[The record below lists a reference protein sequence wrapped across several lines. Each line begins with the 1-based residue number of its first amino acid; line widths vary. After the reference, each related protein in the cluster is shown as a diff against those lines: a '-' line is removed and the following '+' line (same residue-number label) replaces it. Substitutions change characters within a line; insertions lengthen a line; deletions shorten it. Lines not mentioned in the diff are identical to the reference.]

1 MISTG
6 ACLDAIE
13 RLRRGIAEA
22 DAVVVGAGSGLSTA
36 SGMTYSGERFERNF
50 ADFIGRYGYRDMYT
64 AGFYSYPTPEE
75 FWAYWSRHIHL
86 NRYAQDAGPAYRR
99 LRALMSGKDC
109 FVITTNVDH
118 CFQKAG
124 FDVSRLFFTQGDYGL
139 WQCARPCHQ
148 ETYDNE
154 APVRRMV
161 AEQRNMRI
169 PSELVPRCPRCGGP
183 MANNLRSDDTF
194 VEDEAWHLAAGRYR
208 DFLRKHEGA
217 RVLFLELG
225 VGWNTPGIIKYPFQR
240 MAVRNERAVYACV
253 NLGEAAA
260 PRELEGRSI
269 LVDGDIGE
277 VLRELEEA

>member
-13 RLRRGIAEA
+13 RLRREISGA
-22 DAVVVGAGSGLSTA
+22 DAVVVGAGSGLSAA
-36 SGMTYSGERFERNF
+36 SGLTYSGERFEKNF

-64 AGFYSYPTPEE
+64 AGFYPYPTPEE

-99 LRALMSGKDC
+99 LRNLMGGKDC

-124 FDVSRLFFTQGDYGL
+124 FDALRLFCTQGDYGL

-154 APVRRMV
+154 APVQRMV
-161 AEQRNMRI
+161 SEQRDMRI
-169 PSELVPRCPRCGGP
+169 PTELIPRCPRCGGP
-183 MANNLRSDDTF
+183 MANNLRCDDTF
-194 VEDEAWHLAAGRYR
+194 VEDEAWHFAAGRYA

-225 VGWNTPGIIKYPFQR
+225 VGWNTPGIIKYPFRR
-240 MAVRNERAVYACV
+240 MSTRNERAVYACV
-253 NLGEAAA
+253 NLGEADA
-260 PRELEGRSI
+260 PRELEGRAI

-277 VLRELEEA
+277 VLRNIEEA

>member
-13 RLRRGIAEA
+13 RLRREISGA
-22 DAVVVGAGSGLSTA
+22 DAVVVGAGSGLSAA
-36 SGMTYSGERFERNF
+36 SGLTYSGERFEKNF

-64 AGFYSYPTPEE
+64 AGFYPYPTPEE

-86 NRYAQDAGPAYRR
+86 NRYAQEAGPAYRR
-99 LRALMSGKDC
+99 LRALMGGKDC
-109 FVITTNVDH
+109 FAITTNVDH

-124 FDVSRLFFTQGDYGL
+124 FDALRLFCTQGDYGL

-154 APVRRMV
+154 APVQRMV
-161 AEQRNMRI
+161 SEQRDMRI
-169 PSELVPRCPRCGGP
+169 PTELIPRCPRCGGP
-183 MANNLRSDDTF
+183 MANNLRCDDTF
-194 VEDEAWHLAAGRYR
+194 VEDEAWHFAAGRYA

-225 VGWNTPGIIKYPFQR
+225 VGWNTPGIIKYPFRR
-240 MAVRNERAVYACV
+240 MSTRNERAVYACV
-253 NLGEAAA
+253 NLGEADA
-260 PRELEGRSI
+260 PRELEGRAI

-277 VLRELEEA
+277 VLRGLEEA

>member
-13 RLRRGIAEA
+13 RLRREISGA
-22 DAVVVGAGSGLSTA
+22 DAVVVGAGSGLSAA
-36 SGMTYSGERFERNF
+36 SGLTYSGERFEKNF

-64 AGFYSYPTPEE
+64 AGFYPYPTPEE

-86 NRYAQDAGPAYRR
+86 NRYAQEAGPAYRR
-99 LRALMSGKDC
+99 LRALMGGKDC

-124 FDVSRLFFTQGDYGL
+124 FDALRLFCTQGDYGL

-154 APVRRMV
+154 APVQRMV
-161 AEQRNMRI
+161 SEQRDMRI
-169 PSELVPRCPRCGGP
+169 PTELIPRCPRCGGP
-183 MANNLRSDDTF
+183 MANNLRCDDTF
-194 VEDEAWHLAAGRYR
+194 VEDEAWHFAAGRYA

-225 VGWNTPGIIKYPFQR
+225 VGWNTPGIIKYPFRR
-240 MAVRNERAVYACV
+240 MSTRNERAVYACV
-253 NLGEAAA
+253 NLGEADA
-260 PRELEGRSI
+260 PRELEGRAI

-277 VLRELEEA
+277 VLRNIEEA

>member
-6 ACLDAIE
+6 ACSDAIE

-64 AGFYSYPTPEE
+64 AGFYPYPTPEE
-75 FWAYWSRHIHL
+75 YWAYWSRYIHL

-99 LRALMSGKDC
+99 LRDLMSGKDC

-124 FDVSRLFFTQGDYGL
+124 FDVSRLFCTQGDYGL
-139 WQCARPCHQ
+139 WQCAKPCHQ
-148 ETYDNE
+148 RTYDNE

-161 AEQRNMRI
+161 AEQRDMRI
-169 PSELVPRCPRCGGP
+169 PTELIPRCPRCGGP
-183 MANNLRSDDTF
+183 MANNLRIDDTF

-208 DFLRKHEGA
+208 DFLREHEGA
-217 RVLFLELG
+217 RLLFLELG
-225 VGWNTPGIIKYPFQR
+225 VGWNTPGIIKYPVQR

-253 NLGEAAA
+253 NLGEAVA
-260 PRELEGRSI
+260 PRELEGRAI
-269 LVDGDIGE
+269 LIDGDIGE
-277 VLRELEEA
+277 VLSDLDGA

>member
-13 RLRRGIAEA
+13 RLRREISGA
-22 DAVVVGAGSGLSTA
+22 DAVVVGAGSGLSAA
-36 SGMTYSGERFERNF
+36 SGLTYSGERFEKNF

-64 AGFYSYPTPEE
+64 AGFYPYPTPEE

-99 LRALMSGKDC
+99 LRNLMGGKDC

-124 FDVSRLFFTQGDYGL
+124 FDALRLFCTQGDYGL

-154 APVRRMV
+154 APVQRMV
-161 AEQRNMRI
+161 SEQRDMRI
-169 PSELVPRCPRCGGP
+169 PTELIPRCPRCGGP
-183 MANNLRSDDTF
+183 MANNLRCDDTF
-194 VEDEAWHLAAGRYR
+194 VEDEAWHFAAGRYA

-225 VGWNTPGIIKYPFQR
+225 VGWNTPGIIKYPFRR
-240 MAVRNERAVYACV
+240 MSTRNERAVYACV
-253 NLGEAAA
+253 NLGEADA
-260 PRELEGRSI
+260 PRELEGRAI

-277 VLRELEEA
+277 VLRGLEEA

>member
-6 ACLDAIE
+6 ACSDAIE

-64 AGFYSYPTPEE
+64 AGFYPYPTPEE
-75 FWAYWSRHIHL
+75 YWAYWSRYIHL

-124 FDVSRLFFTQGDYGL
+124 FDELRLFCTQGDFGL
-139 WQCARPCHQ
+139 WQCAKPCHQ
-148 ETYDNE
+148 RTYDNE
-154 APVRRMV
+154 TAVRRMV
-161 AEQRNMRI
+161 AEQRDMRI
-169 PSELVPRCPRCGGP
+169 PTELIPRCPRCGGP
-183 MANNLRSDDTF
+183 MANNLRIDDTF
-194 VEDEAWHLAAGRYR
+194 VEDDAWHLAAGRYR
-208 DFLRKHEGA
+208 DFLREHEGA
-217 RVLFLELG
+217 RLLFLELG
-225 VGWNTPGIIKYPFQR
+225 VGWNTPGIIKYPFRR
-240 MAVRNERAVYACV
+240 MSTRNERAVYACV
-253 NLGEAAA
+253 NLGEADA

>member
-13 RLRRGIAEA
+13 RLRREISGA
-22 DAVVVGAGSGLSTA
+22 DAVVVGAGSGLSAA
-36 SGMTYSGERFERNF
+36 SGLTYSGERFEKNF

-64 AGFYSYPTPEE
+64 AGFYPYPTPEE

-86 NRYAQDAGPAYRR
+86 NRYAQEAGPAYRR
-99 LRALMSGKDC
+99 LRALMGGKDC

-124 FDVSRLFFTQGDYGL
+124 FDALRLFCTQGDYGL

-161 AEQRNMRI
+161 LEQRNMRI
-169 PSELVPRCPRCGGP
+169 PSELLPRCPRCGGP
-183 MANNLRSDDTF
+183 MANNLRCDDTF
-194 VEDEAWHLAAGRYR
+194 VEDEAWHFAAGRYA

-225 VGWNTPGIIKYPFQR
+225 VGWNTPGIIKYPFRR
-240 MAVRNERAVYACV
+240 MSTRNERAVYACV
-253 NLGEAAA
+253 NLGEADA
-260 PRELEGRSI
+260 PRELEGRAI

-277 VLRELEEA
+277 VLRNIEEA

>member
-13 RLRRGIAEA
+13 RLRREISGA
-22 DAVVVGAGSGLSTA
+22 DAVVVGAGSGLSAA
-36 SGMTYSGERFERNF
+36 SGLTYSGERFEKNF

-64 AGFYSYPTPEE
+64 AGFYPYPTPEE

-86 NRYAQDAGPAYRR
+86 NRYAQEAGPAYRR
-99 LRALMSGKDC
+99 LRALMGGKDC

-124 FDVSRLFFTQGDYGL
+124 FDALRLFCTQGDYGL

-154 APVRRMV
+154 APVQRMV
-161 AEQRNMRI
+161 SEQRDMRI
-169 PSELVPRCPRCGGP
+169 PTELIPRCPRCGGP
-183 MANNLRSDDTF
+183 MANNLRCDDTF
-194 VEDEAWHLAAGRYR
+194 VEDEAWHFAAGRYA

-225 VGWNTPGIIKYPFQR
+225 VGWNTPGIIKYPFRR
-240 MAVRNERAVYACV
+240 MSTRNERAVYACV
-253 NLGEAAA
+253 NLGEADA
-260 PRELEGRSI
+260 PRELEGRAI

-277 VLRELEEA
+277 VLRGLEEA

>member
-50 ADFIGRYGYRDMYT
+50 TDFIGRYGYRDMYT
-64 AGFYSYPTPEE
+64 AGFYPYPTPEE

-99 LRALMSGKDC
+99 LRDLMSGKDC

-154 APVRRMV
+154 APVQRMV
-161 AEQRNMRI
+161 SEQRDMRI
-169 PSELVPRCPRCGGP
+169 PTELIPRCPRCGGP
-183 MANNLRSDDTF
+183 MANNLRIDDTF

-208 DFLRKHEGA
+208 DFLRGHEGA

-253 NLGEAAA
+253 NLGEAVA

-277 VLRELEEA
+277 VLRGLEEA

>member
-13 RLRRGIAEA
+13 RLRREISGA
-22 DAVVVGAGSGLSTA
+22 DAVVVGAGSGLSAA
-36 SGMTYSGERFERNF
+36 SGLTYSGERFEKNF

-64 AGFYSYPTPEE
+64 AGFYPYPTPEE

-99 LRALMSGKDC
+99 LRDLMGGKDC

-124 FDVSRLFFTQGDYGL
+124 FDALRLFCTQGDYGL

-154 APVRRMV
+154 APVQRMV
-161 AEQRNMRI
+161 SEQRDMRI
-169 PSELVPRCPRCGGP
+169 PTELIPRCPRCGGP
-183 MANNLRSDDTF
+183 MANNLRCDDTF
-194 VEDEAWHLAAGRYR
+194 VEDEAWHFAAGRYA

-225 VGWNTPGIIKYPFQR
+225 VGWNTPGIIKYPFRR
-240 MAVRNERAVYACV
+240 MSTRNERAVYACV
-253 NLGEAAA
+253 NLGEADA
-260 PRELEGRSI
+260 PRELEGRAI
-269 LVDGDIGE
+269 LIDGDIGE

>member
-1 MISTG
+1 MRSTG
-6 ACLDAIE
+6 ACSDAIE

-36 SGMTYSGERFERNF
+36 SGMTYSGERFESNF

-64 AGFYSYPTPEE
+64 AGFYPYPTPEE
-75 FWAYWSRHIHL
+75 YWAYWSRYIHL

-124 FDVSRLFFTQGDYGL
+124 FDELRLFCTQGDYGL
-139 WQCARPCHQ
+139 WQCAKPCHQ
-148 ETYDNE
+148 RTYDNE

-161 AEQRNMRI
+161 AEQRDMRI
-169 PSELVPRCPRCGGP
+169 PTELIPRCPRCGGP

-194 VEDEAWHLAAGRYR
+194 VEDEAWRLAAGRYW
-208 DFLRKHEGA
+208 DFLRGHEGA
-217 RVLFLELG
+217 RLLFLELG
-225 VGWNTPGIIKYPFQR
+225 VGWNTPGIIKYSFQR
-240 MAVRNERAVYACV
+240 MAAGNERAVYACV

>member
-6 ACLDAIE
+6 ACSDAIE
-13 RLRRGIAEA
+13 RLRREISGA
-22 DAVVVGAGSGLSTA
+22 DAVVVGAGSGLSAA
-36 SGMTYSGERFERNF
+36 SGLTYSGERFEKNF

-64 AGFYSYPTPEE
+64 AGFYPYPTPEE

-99 LRALMSGKDC
+99 LRDLMSGKDC

-139 WQCARPCHQ
+139 WQCAKPCHQ
-148 ETYDNE
+148 RTYDNE
-154 APVRRMV
+154 AAVRRMV
-161 AEQRNMRI
+161 AEQRDMRI
-169 PSELVPRCPRCGGP
+169 PSELIPRCPRCGGP

-208 DFLRKHEGA
+208 DFLREHEGA
-217 RVLFLELG
+217 RLLFLELG

-240 MAVRNERAVYACV
+240 MAAGNERAVYACV

>member
-1 MISTG
+1 MRSTG
-6 ACLDAIE
+6 ACSDAIE

-50 ADFIGRYGYRDMYT
+50 ADFIEKYGYRDMYT
-64 AGFYSYPTPEE
+64 AGFYPYPTPEE

-99 LRALMSGKDC
+99 LRDLMSGKDC

-139 WQCARPCHQ
+139 WQCAKPCHQ
-148 ETYDNE
+148 RTYDNE
-154 APVRRMV
+154 AAVRRMV

-169 PSELVPRCPRCGGP
+169 PTELIPRCPRCGGP

-194 VEDEAWHLAAGRYR
+194 VEDEAWRLAAGRYR
-208 DFLRKHEGA
+208 DFLREHEGA
-217 RVLFLELG
+217 RLLFLELG

>member
-36 SGMTYSGERFERNF
+36 SGLTYSGERFEKNF

-64 AGFYSYPTPEE
+64 AGFYPYPTPEE

-99 LRALMSGKDC
+99 LRNLMGGKDC

-124 FDVSRLFFTQGDYGL
+124 FDALRLFCTQGDYGL

-154 APVRRMV
+154 APVQRMV
-161 AEQRNMRI
+161 SEQRDMRI
-169 PSELVPRCPRCGGP
+169 PTEPIPRCPRCGGP
-183 MANNLRSDDTF
+183 MANNLRCDDTF
-194 VEDEAWHLAAGRYR
+194 VEDEAWHFAAGRYA

-225 VGWNTPGIIKYPFQR
+225 VGWNTPGIIKYPFRR
-240 MAVRNERAVYACV
+240 MSTRNERAVYACV
-253 NLGEAAA
+253 NLGEADA
-260 PRELEGRSI
+260 PRELEGRAI

-277 VLRELEEA
+277 VLRNIEEA

>member
-36 SGMTYSGERFERNF
+36 SGMTYSGERFEKNF

-64 AGFYSYPTPEE
+64 AGFYPYPTPEE

-99 LRALMSGKDC
+99 LRNLMGGKDC

-124 FDVSRLFFTQGDYGL
+124 FDALRLFCTQGDYGL

-154 APVRRMV
+154 APVQRMV
-161 AEQRNMRI
+161 SEQRDMRI
-169 PSELVPRCPRCGGP
+169 PTELIPRCPRCGGP
-183 MANNLRSDDTF
+183 MANNLRCDDTF
-194 VEDEAWHLAAGRYR
+194 VEDEAWRLAAGRYA

-225 VGWNTPGIIKYPFQR
+225 VGWNTPGIIKYPFRR
-240 MAVRNERAVYACV
+240 MSTRNERAVYACV
-253 NLGEAAA
+253 NLGEADA
-260 PRELEGRSI
+260 PRELEGRAI

-277 VLRELEEA
+277 VLRGLEEA

>member
-1 MISTG
+1 MRSTG
-6 ACLDAIE
+6 ACSDAIE

-36 SGMTYSGERFERNF
+36 SGLTYSGERFESNF

-64 AGFYSYPTPEE
+64 AGFYPYPTPEE

-99 LRALMSGKDC
+99 LRDLMSGKDC

-139 WQCARPCHQ
+139 WQCAKPCHQ
-148 ETYDNE
+148 RTYDNE
-154 APVRRMV
+154 ASVRRMV
-161 AEQRNMRI
+161 AEQRDMRI
-169 PSELVPRCPRCGGP
+169 PTELIPRCPRCGGP

-208 DFLRKHEGA
+208 DFLREHEGA
-217 RVLFLELG
+217 RLLFLELG
-225 VGWNTPGIIKYPFQR
+225 VGWNTPGIIKYSFQR
-240 MAVRNERAVYACV
+240 MAAGNERAVYACV

-277 VLRELEEA
+277 VLRDLEEA

>member
-6 ACLDAIE
+6 ACSDAIE

-36 SGMTYSGERFERNF
+36 SGMTYSGERFESNF

-64 AGFYSYPTPEE
+64 AGFYPYPTPEE

-99 LRALMSGKDC
+99 LRDLMSGKDC

-124 FDVSRLFFTQGDYGL
+124 FDELRLFCTQGDYGL
-139 WQCARPCHQ
+139 WQCAKPCHQ
-148 ETYDNE
+148 RTYDNE
-154 APVRRMV
+154 ASVRRMV
-161 AEQRNMRI
+161 AEQRDMRI
-169 PSELVPRCPRCGGP
+169 PSELIPRCPRCGGP

-208 DFLRKHEGA
+208 DFLRGHEGA
-217 RVLFLELG
+217 RLLFLELG

-240 MAVRNERAVYACV
+240 MAAGNERAVYACV

>member
-1 MISTG
+1 MRSTG
-6 ACLDAIE
+6 ACSDAIE

-36 SGMTYSGERFERNF
+36 SGLTYSGERFESNF

-64 AGFYSYPTPEE
+64 AGFYPYPTPEE

-139 WQCARPCHQ
+139 WQCAKPCHRR
-148 ETYDNE
+148 TYDNE

-183 MANNLRSDDTF
+183 MANNLRIDDTF
-194 VEDEAWHLAAGRYR
+194 VEDDAWHLAAGRYR
-208 DFLRKHEGA
+208 DFLREHEGA
-217 RVLFLELG
+217 RLLFLELG

-253 NLGEAAA
+253 NLGEVAA

>member
-13 RLRRGIAEA
+13 RLRREISGA
-22 DAVVVGAGSGLSTA
+22 DAVVVGAGSGLSAA
-36 SGMTYSGERFERNF
+36 SGLTYSGERFEKNF

-64 AGFYSYPTPEE
+64 AGFYPYPTPEE

-99 LRALMSGKDC
+99 LRNLMGGKDC

-124 FDVSRLFFTQGDYGL
+124 FDALRLFCTQGDYGL

-154 APVRRMV
+154 APVQRMV
-161 AEQRNMRI
+161 SEQRDMRI
-169 PSELVPRCPRCGGP
+169 PTELIPRCPRCGGP
-183 MANNLRSDDTF
+183 MANNLRCDDTF
-194 VEDEAWHLAAGRYR
+194 VEDEAWRLAAGRYA

-225 VGWNTPGIIKYPFQR
+225 VGWNTPGIIKYPFRR
-240 MAVRNERAVYACV
+240 MSTRNERAVYACV
-253 NLGEAAA
+253 NLGEADA
-260 PRELEGRSI
+260 PRELEGRAI

-277 VLRELEEA
+277 VLRGLEEA

>member
-1 MISTG
+1 MTSTG
-6 ACLDAIE
+6 ACSDAIE

-36 SGMTYSGERFERNF
+36 SGMTYSGERFESNF

-64 AGFYSYPTPEE
+64 AGFYPYPTPEE

-99 LRALMSGKDC
+99 LRDLMSGKDC

-124 FDVSRLFFTQGDYGL
+124 FDELRLFCTQGDYGL
-139 WQCARPCHQ
+139 WQCAKPCHQ
-148 ETYDNE
+148 RTYDNE
-154 APVRRMV
+154 ASVRRMV
-161 AEQRNMRI
+161 AEQRDMRI
-169 PSELVPRCPRCGGP
+169 PTELIPRCPRCGGP

-208 DFLRKHEGA
+208 DFLREHEGA
-217 RVLFLELG
+217 RLLFLELG
-225 VGWNTPGIIKYPFQR
+225 VGWNTPGIIKYSFQR
-240 MAVRNERAVYACV
+240 MAAGNERAVYACV

-277 VLRELEEA
+277 VLRDLEEA

>member
-1 MISTG
+1 MTSTG
-6 ACLDAIE
+6 ACSDAIE

-36 SGMTYSGERFERNF
+36 SGMTYSGERFESNF

-64 AGFYSYPTPEE
+64 AGFYPYPTPEE

-99 LRALMSGKDC
+99 LRDLMSGKDC

-139 WQCARPCHQ
+139 WQCAKPCHQ
-148 ETYDNE
+148 RTYDNE

-183 MANNLRSDDTF
+183 MANNLRIDDTF
-194 VEDEAWHLAAGRYR
+194 VEDEAWHLAASRYR
-208 DFLRKHEGA
+208 DFLREHEGA

-253 NLGEAAA
+253 NLGEVAA

>member
-6 ACLDAIE
+6 ACSDAIE

-64 AGFYSYPTPEE
+64 AGFYPYPTPEE

-99 LRALMSGKDC
+99 LRDLMSGKDC

-139 WQCARPCHQ
+139 WQCAKPCHQ
-148 ETYDNE
+148 RTYDNE
-154 APVRRMV
+154 AAVRRMV

-169 PSELVPRCPRCGGP
+169 PTELIPRCPRCGGP

-194 VEDEAWHLAAGRYR
+194 VEDEAWRLAAGRYR
-208 DFLRKHEGA
+208 DFLREHEGA
-217 RVLFLELG
+217 RLLFLELG
-225 VGWNTPGIIKYPFQR
+225 VGWNTPGIIKY
-240 MAVRNERAVYACV
+240 
-253 NLGEAAA
+253 
-260 PRELEGRSI
+260 
-269 LVDGDIGE
+269 
-277 VLRELEEA
+277 

>member
-6 ACLDAIE
+6 ACSDAIE

-36 SGMTYSGERFERNF
+36 SGMTYSGERFESNF
-50 ADFIGRYGYRDMYT
+50 ADFIEKYGYRDMYT
-64 AGFYSYPTPEE
+64 AGFYPYPTPEE

-99 LRALMSGKDC
+99 LRDLMSGKDC

-139 WQCARPCHQ
+139 WQCAKPCHQ
-148 ETYDNE
+148 RTYDNE

-169 PSELVPRCPRCGGP
+169 PTELIPRCPRCGGP

-208 DFLRKHEGA
+208 DFLREHEGA
-217 RVLFLELG
+217 RLLFLELG

-240 MAVRNERAVYACV
+240 MAAGNERAVYACV
-253 NLGEAAA
+253 NLREAAA

-277 VLRELEEA
+277 VLMELEEA

>member
-6 ACLDAIE
+6 ACSDAIE

-36 SGMTYSGERFERNF
+36 SGMTYSGERFESNF
-50 ADFIGRYGYRDMYT
+50 ADFIEKYGYRDMYT
-64 AGFYSYPTPEE
+64 AGFYPYPTPEE

-99 LRALMSGKDC
+99 LRDLMSGKDC

-139 WQCARPCHQ
+139 WQCAKPCHQ
-148 ETYDNE
+148 RTYDNE
-154 APVRRMV
+154 AAVRRMV

-169 PSELVPRCPRCGGP
+169 PTELIPRCPRCGGP

-208 DFLRKHEGA
+208 DFLREHEGA
-217 RVLFLELG
+217 RLLFLELG

-240 MAVRNERAVYACV
+240 MAAGNERAVYACV
-253 NLGEAAA
+253 NLREAAA

-277 VLRELEEA
+277 VLMELEEA